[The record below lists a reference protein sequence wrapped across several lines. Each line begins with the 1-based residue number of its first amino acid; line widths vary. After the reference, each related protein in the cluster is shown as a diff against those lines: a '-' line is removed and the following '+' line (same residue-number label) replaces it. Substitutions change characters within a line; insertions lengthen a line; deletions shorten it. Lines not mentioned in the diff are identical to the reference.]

1 MDSTQTTNEVSLFKI
16 KDFKTQ
22 AKAQLKNKKKGPVL
36 ITLISALFLIA
47 FYMLFFPLMLKLSYA
62 PSTAAF
68 FRIYAIMLPLT
79 LIWGLLLCVVYF
91 AMLKVLFKL
100 NKTSEEVTLG
110 DFFKSF
116 SIWKKAIGSALYQFL
131 FIFLWELAIILP
143 VGIIGGIT
151 AAFVVGEYEQ
161 VSIILFIIWYV
172 AYIFAIVFIYRKVYQ
187 YSQMFYL
194 VADKPETAKIK
205 ESLKTSIKMTKGYK
219 RKLFLL
225 DLSFYGW
232 AILCV
237 LTLGILTLWI
247 LPYYYMTKI
256 NAYNFLR
263 KVNNL
268 DEEKIPLES
277 PTNEE

>member
-1 MDSTQTTNEVSLFKI
+1 MDSTQTNEVPLFKI

-47 FYMLFFPLMLKLSYA
+47 FYMLFFPLMLKLSNA
-62 PSTAAF
+62 PSTAA
-68 FRIYAIMLPLT
+68 IMLPLS

-116 SIWKKAIGSALYQFL
+116 SIWKKAVGSALYQFL

-161 VSIILFIIWYV
+161 VSIILSIIFFI
-172 AYIFAIVFIYRKVYQ
+172 AYIFAIVFICRKVYQ

-225 DLSFYGW
+225 DLSFIGW

>member
-1 MDSTQTTNEVSLFKI
+1 
-16 KDFKTQ
+16 
-22 AKAQLKNKKKGPVL
+22 
-36 ITLISALFLIA
+36 
-47 FYMLFFPLMLKLSYA
+47 MLKLSYA

-91 AMLKVLFKL
+91 AILKVLFKL

-161 VSIILFIIWYV
+161 VSIILFIILFV

-225 DLSFYGW
+225 DLSFIGW

>member
-1 MDSTQTTNEVSLFKI
+1 MDSIQTNEVPLFKI

-68 FRIYAIMLPLT
+68 FRIYAIMLLLS

-91 AMLKVLFKL
+91 AILKVLFKL
-100 NKTSEEVTLG
+100 NKTSEEVTIG

-131 FIFLWELAIILP
+131 FIFLWELAIISP

-161 VSIILFIIWYV
+161 VSIILFIIFFV
-172 AYIFAIVFIYRKVYQ
+172 AYIFAIVFICRKVYQ
-187 YSQMFYL
+187 YSQMFCL

-225 DLSFYGW
+225 DLSFIGW

-263 KVNNL
+263 KVNKL

>member
-1 MDSTQTTNEVSLFKI
+1 MDSTQTNEVPLFKI
-16 KDFKTQ
+16 KDFKAQ
-22 AKAQLKNKKKGPVL
+22 AKAQLKDKKKGPVL

-68 FRIYAIMLPLT
+68 FRIYAIMLLLS

-91 AMLKVLFKL
+91 AILKVLFKL
-100 NKTSEEVTLG
+100 NKTSEEVTIG

-131 FIFLWELAIILP
+131 FIFLWELAIISP
-143 VGIIGGIT
+143 VGIT

-225 DLSFYGW
+225 DLSFIGW
-232 AILCV
+232 AILCI

>member
-1 MDSTQTTNEVSLFKI
+1 
-16 KDFKTQ
+16 
-22 AKAQLKNKKKGPVL
+22 
-36 ITLISALFLIA
+36 
-47 FYMLFFPLMLKLSYA
+47 MLKLSYA

-68 FRIYAIMLPLT
+68 FRIYAIMLPLS

-131 FIFLWELAIILP
+131 FISLWELAIILP
-143 VGIIGGIT
+143 LGIIGGIT
-151 AAFVVGEYEQ
+151 AACVVVEYEQ
-161 VSIILFIIWYV
+161 VSIFLFIIFFI
-172 AYIFAIVFIYRKVYQ
+172 AYIFAIVIICRKIYQ

-194 VADKPETAKIK
+194 VADNPETAKIK

-225 DLSFYGW
+225 DLSFIGW